1 MSIPLGLDS
10 ITPSQLASRLQDTI
24 FGGRES
30 IRHFDSIGST
40 NTVAMQAALQG
51 APEGSVFIAEEQ
63 LAGRGRG
70 GHAWHSEAG
79 GGIYLSA
86 ILRPRL
92 EPQAALA
99 LSLVAGI
106 AVHEALANVCR
117 VVADL
122 RWPNDVLL
130 GNKKV
135 AGILTESSADMQR
148 MHHAVIGIG
157 INVNQRAFPLELAH
171 EATSL
176 RIETGREWPRIELV
190 IALLK
195 SLDYQYRALQSET
208 VEATALTIR
217 EFESRSSFV
226 RGAMV
231 AVHDRDAETTQYSGR
246 TLGLD
251 GRGFLKVQ
259 TESGLRRVLSGG
271 IRKIAAAED
280 D

>member
-1 MSIPLGLDS
+1 MSTSLGLDS
-10 ITPSQLASRLQDTI
+10 LTPSQLASRLQDTI
-24 FGGRES
+24 FGGLES

-40 NTVAMQAALQG
+40 NTAAMQAAVQG

-79 GGIYLSA
+79 TGIYLSA
-86 ILRPRL
+86 ILRPDL

-106 AVHEALANVCR
+106 AVHEALASVCE
-117 VVADL
+117 VTADL

-130 GNKKV
+130 GGKKV

-148 MHHAVIGIG
+148 MHHAVVGIG
-157 INVNQRAFPLELAH
+157 INVNQSAFPPDIAR
-171 EATSL
+171 EATSV
-176 RIETGREWPRIELV
+176 RIETGRDCPRMELV

-195 SLDYQYRALQSET
+195 SLDRQYKALRSDT
-208 VEATALTIR
+208 AGATAQTIS

-226 RGAMV
+226 REAVV
-231 AVHDRDAETTQYSGR
+231 AVHDRDAGSAQYSGR

-259 TESGLRRVLSGG
+259 TDSGVRTVLSGG
-271 IRKIAAAED
+271 IRKIISEKDA
-280 D
+280 